1 MNTSDSEIISPSQVQ
16 LTLSDGASH
25 MKFEFRLKNRKRHTF
40 TLPDDAEVHRAII
53 WVSKKDKNKEMT
65 RVIVIPDDVEKVYVL
80 D

>member
-1 MNTSDSEIISPSQVQ
+1 
-16 LTLSDGASH
+16 
-25 MKFEFRLKNRKRHTF
+25 MKFEFRLKSGKRHTF